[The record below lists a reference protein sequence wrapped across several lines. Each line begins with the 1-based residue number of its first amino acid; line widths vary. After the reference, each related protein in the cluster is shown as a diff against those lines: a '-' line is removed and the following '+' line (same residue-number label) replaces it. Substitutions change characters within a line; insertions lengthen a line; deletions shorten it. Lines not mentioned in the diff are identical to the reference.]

1 MRKPSPAE
9 RVAFLRD
16 EIRRHER
23 LYYVLD
29 RPEISDEEY
38 DGLERELRELEA
50 RHPELVTP
58 ESPTQRV

>member
-1 MRKPSPAE
+1 MGDLVQVQVEPA
-9 RVAFLRD
+9 
-16 EIRRHER
+16 RRHER